1 MENKVKK
8 EYENFQIFRL
18 DGRNVFFEVLRSAC
32 AIGKVQINF
41 IEYDPNQGN
50 KQTKNIQTYMDIPKF
65 LVFAN
70 DILSGK
76 MAYMAKQAKEEKVRK
91 KAKYC
96 SEVFGDMGG
105 MSARNVQ
112 GRIKQE
118 KAKGKNAFNFEIPEG
133 SALSRILYLTPG
145 ERQPWI
151 LSGQLGLGKENETGL
166 IVPQGYPK
174 EIVRVPM
181 DDDGL
186 KAFVLITQ
194 AHIQAYFTSL
204 YKGGN

>member
-1 MENKVKK
+1 MSENNVKK

-18 DGRNVFFEVLRSAC
+18 DGRNVFFEVLRSAFP
-32 AIGKVQINF
+32 IGKVQINF
-41 IEYDPNQGN
+41 IEYDPNNGN
-50 KQTKNIQTYMDIPKF
+50 KQTKNIQTYMDISKF

-70 DILSGK
+70 DVLSGK
-76 MAYMAKQAKEEKVRK
+76 MAHLAKKAKEEKAK
-91 KAKYC
+91 NNKKYC

-105 MSARNVQ
+105 ISAEKVQ
-112 GRIKQE
+112 ERIKLE
-118 KAKGKNAFNFEIPEG
+118 KSKGKKAFNFEIPEG

-186 KAFVLITQ
+186 KAFVLVTK
-194 AHIQAYFTSL
+194 AHIEAYFTSL
-204 YKGGN
+204 YVK